1 MDRIVG
7 EGINVEARTNNMREP
22 SDKKVKL
29 CRLKLPNIRYFSYQ
43 EGQGMFE
50 SVGAWAYVTAI
61 SVIRFSDLFTQSTI
75 FRLTLKYWLA
85 YESFQMA
92 PATKLFFHSFF

>member
-7 EGINVEARTNNMREP
+7 EGINVEARTNTMREP

-61 SVIRFSDLFTQSTI
+61 SVIRFSDLFTVHY
-75 FRLTLKYWLA
+75 F
-85 YESFQMA
+85 SFDFEIRVSLREFPDGA
-92 PATKLFFHSFF
+92 GH